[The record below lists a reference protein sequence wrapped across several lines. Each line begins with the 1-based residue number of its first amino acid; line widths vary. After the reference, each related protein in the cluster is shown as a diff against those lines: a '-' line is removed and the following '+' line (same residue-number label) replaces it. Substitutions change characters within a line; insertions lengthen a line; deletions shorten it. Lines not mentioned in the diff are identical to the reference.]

1 MSTNSNKT
9 YRILQR
15 QFGHFVQQAEVQ
27 LAALCSEFPP
37 DTPSTTFNAA
47 CDGLAVMSQHSP
59 KLVIDAIMNWRLTH
73 KPKAVGDNH
82 AAPELAAAAKFSGVN
97 LSTSGISKV
106 HMVSIRLYHRRETL
120 ITRTIPERKQQ

>member
-59 KLVIDAIMNWRLTH
+59 KLVIDAII
-73 KPKAVGDNH
+73 NH

-106 HMVSIRLYHRRETL
+106 WLFRFVYIIGERL
-120 ITRTIPERKQQ
+120 